1 MGHIELSEEESQ
13 LDSCRK
19 RLKQPTSPHP
29 VAPAD
34 NPFTYVHLKMTEEE
48 SPRREVPVEKL
59 PVSRARRCK

>member
-1 MGHIELSEEESQ
+1 MGGVELSEEESQ

-19 RLKQPTSPHP
+19 RLKQPTSPH
-29 VAPAD
+29 PAD